1 MIAQESL
8 PFTCYQWQPRCD
20 VSRWLVA
27 HRVWEL
33 QIKEVSKR
41 LTAFSFRCA
50 SEADE
55 DAQSALKVQ
64 QKISQAQS
72 TPTENNIFDF
82 SHKAIFLFPKKTFQ
96 WFLLRIWNKG
106 RIFFFFHFANTT
118 PLKLRKKPITSLT
131 ARVSAQMISHTTF
144 TPLLS
149 LQGHHCCLTSYLLST
164 PPAVNESV
172 TWWDFLE
179 KLSKKFFGVEG
190 ISCYNNK

>member
-8 PFTCYQWQPRCD
+8 PFTCYQWQPQCD

-106 RIFFFFHFANTT
+106 RIFFFFTLQIQLHWSWGRNQSQAWLHVFQH
-118 PLKLRKKPITSLT
+118 RWSLT
-131 ARVSAQMISHTTF
+131 LH
-144 TPLLS
+144 L
-149 LQGHHCCLTSYLLST
+149 HHCFPYRDIT
-164 PPAVNESV
+164 AVWLPTFSPHLQQLMSQSHGEI
-172 TWWDFLE
+172 F
-179 KLSKKFFGVEG
+179 
-190 ISCYNNK
+190 

>member
-106 RIFFFFHFANTT
+106 RIFFFFSLCKYNSTEAEEETNHKLDCTCFSTDDLSHYIYTT
-118 PLKLRKKPITSLT
+118 AFPTGTSL
-131 ARVSAQMISHTTF
+131 
-144 TPLLS
+144 LS
-149 LQGHHCCLTSYLLST
+149 
-164 PPAVNESV
+164 
-172 TWWDFLE
+172 DFLPS
-179 KLSKKFFGVEG
+179 LHTS
-190 ISCYNNK
+190 SS